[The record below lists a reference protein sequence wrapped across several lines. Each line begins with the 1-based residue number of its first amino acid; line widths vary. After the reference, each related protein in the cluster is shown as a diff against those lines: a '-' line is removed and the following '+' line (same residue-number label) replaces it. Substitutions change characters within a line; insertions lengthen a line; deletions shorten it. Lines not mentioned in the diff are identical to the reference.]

1 MLAKI
6 KVGNPEL
13 KIDYYNNYELIF
25 PVDSN
30 SKFAVKQ
37 LMQVTKDNQKQLEI
51 KLDIF
56 KKHRSL
62 DQNALMWALLSEYA
76 LYLNGGRRGSVTEE
90 DLYYKLLEKH
100 GVAQF
105 ILVKPIA
112 VDTLKQAYRGVSII
126 DKVTINKEL
135 YYQCK
140 CVLGSSN
147 YNTKQ
152 MTDLIEGLL
161 DDMEEAGV
169 NTSNMHSL
177 EEDWRSY
184 YANCKEIPV

>member
-6 KVGNPEL
+6 KVGNPEA
-13 KIDYYNNYELIF
+13 KIDYYGNYELIF
-25 PVDSN
+25 PVEND

-37 LMQVTKDNQKQLEI
+37 LMKATTNNKKTLEI
-51 KLDIF
+51 KLDFF

-76 LYLNGGRRGSVTEE
+76 LFLNGGRRGSTTEE
-90 DLYYKLLEKH
+90 ELYYKLLQKH
-100 GVAQF
+100 GVCQVL
-105 ILVKPIA
+105 LVIPEA
-112 VDTLKQAYRGVSII
+112 VETLKQAYRGVTVI
-126 DKVTINKEL
+126 DKVVVNKQTH
-135 YYQCK
+135 YQCK
-140 CVLGSSN
+140 CILGSSN
-147 YNTKQ
+147 YSTNQ

-169 NTSNMHSL
+169 NTQNMRAL

-184 YANCKEIPV
+184 YANCKEIPR